1 LNRSGRIPSSNLA
14 PTKPID
20 PRRPAVAIIA
30 VSLFPPEID
39 SLDHPTVLEFRQLL
53 AGMAKDFG
61 GKLTSF
67 AIDRGVVYFGVHDEK
82 VAKDV
87 LEIIAERIP
96 NPPIICADDEDF
108 HKMADEKFRA
118 RRPGG
123 GGP

>member
-1 LNRSGRIPSSNLA
+1 M
-14 PTKPID
+14 
-20 PRRPAVAIIA
+20 AIIA

-39 SLDHPTVLEFRQLL
+39 SLDHPAVQEFRQLL
-53 AGMAKDFG
+53 DGMATDFG
-61 GKLTSF
+61 GRLTSF

-87 LEIIAERIP
+87 LEIIAEKIP
-96 NPPIICADDEDF
+96 NPPIICANEEEF
-108 HKMADEKFRA
+108 HKAADEKLRG